1 MSSSLSPGTKLGRYE
16 IRSKIG
22 AGGMGEVY
30 LARDLKLRR
39 EVAIKVLPDAF
50 AQDTERLARFERE
63 ARLLAS
69 LNHPH
74 IGAIYGLEESGNT
87 QFLVLELVP
96 GTGLNELVA
105 RGPMPI
111 EQAFVISRQ
120 IAEALEVAHERGI
133 VHRDLKPSNIKI
145 TADAQV
151 KVLDFG
157 LAKVLEEPSA
167 NSNVSESPTVLYQGT
182 QTGLI
187 LGTAAYM
194 SPEQAKGKRVDKR
207 TDIWAFGCVLYEML
221 TGKPVFLGEA
231 TTDTLASVIRDE
243 PNWSLLPSATPTGIR
258 QLLRRC
264 LQKDPSLRLRDIGDA
279 RVEIMDTLSEP
290 AAESVI
296 VGPTGA
302 SARKDWRRLIP
313 FALVGLV
320 TGVIVSGLA
329 FWVISRFVSVRGL
342 TTQPVRRFA
351 INLAENEPL
360 ALTKFVPLAV
370 GRPAITVSPDG
381 NKLVYVVNHNGV
393 AQLCLRPLNQFDAK
407 LIGGTE
413 GAYNPFFSP
422 DGNWIG
428 FFADNKLKKVS
439 LAGGEPVTLCEA
451 RNPVGADWG
460 PNDMIFFGDQEGG
473 TLTRVSSTG
482 GTPQPIPVGGA
493 QAPDA
498 EVLPDGKWL
507 LYSTSQGSNPDY
519 HEIRAVSL
527 ETGQSSVVLQ
537 GGSNPRYLPSG
548 HLLFTRTGGLMA
560 ARFDLDSRKVT
571 GPAVAVIEGIRSE
584 IYGNSQFSVSDN
596 GTLIYI
602 PGGSGWIG
610 KPVWV
615 DRQGKITQIPLPAQC
630 YSGFKLSPDGKRLA
644 IQVAS
649 ATDDIWIY
657 EFERG
662 TFLRLTLNGSN
673 IGPVWSPD
681 GKRVVF
687 GSFRDGRFGLFWKAA
702 DGSGAEERLTTASPE
717 TFQAAESWSAD
728 GKALLFGEWSATDQG
743 DIWILPLEGERKP
756 EPFLRTP
763 FSEFFSS
770 FSPDGRWIVYTS
782 DESGRY
788 EVYVRPYP
796 GPGGKW
802 QVSTEGGEEPVWSA
816 NGQELF
822 YRNGEKWMVASVQTK
837 PEFHA
842 QMPRLM
848 FENYFINV
856 PGLSHYPSPDSQ
868 RQIMIQPIGQDA
880 NPKQINVVL
889 NWFEELKQRVPTGKS

>member
-1 MSSSLSPGTKLGRYE
+1 
-16 IRSKIG
+16 
-22 AGGMGEVY
+22 MGEVY
-30 LARDLKLRR
+30 RARDERLNR
-39 EVAIKVLPDAF
+39 EVAIKVLPEAF
-50 AQDTERLARFERE
+50 AQDIDRLARFERE

-74 IGAIYGLEESGNT
+74 IGAIYGLEESDNT
-87 QFLVLELVP
+87 RFLVLELVP
-96 GTGLNELVA
+96 GTALNELVA

-111 EQAFVISRQ
+111 EQALVISLQ

-145 TADAQV
+145 TEDEQV

-182 QTGLI
+182 QKGLI

-207 TDIWAFGCVLYEML
+207 TDIWAFGCVLYELL
-221 TGKPVFLGEA
+221 TGKPVFFGEA
-231 TTDTLASVIRDE
+231 TTDTLAAVIRDE
-243 PNWSLLPSATPTGIR
+243 PDWSLLPSATPKRIR

-264 LQKDPSLRLRDIGDA
+264 LQKDPTLRLRDIGDA
-279 RVEIMDTLSEP
+279 RVEIMDAMSEP
-290 AAESVI
+290 VEESTI
-296 VGPTGA
+296 VGPTVA
-302 SARKDWRRLIP
+302 SARKDRRQTIL
-313 FALVGLV
+313 FALTGLV
-320 TGVIVSGLA
+320 IGVIVSGLG
-329 FWVISRFVSVRGL
+329 FWVISSFASSRGL
-342 TTQPVRRFA
+342 TAQPVRRFA
-351 INLAENEPL
+351 INLTETEPL
-360 ALTKFVPLAV
+360 ALTKFVPLAI
-370 GRPAITVSPDG
+370 GRQALTLSPDG
-381 NKLVYVVNHNGV
+381 NNLVYVVNHNGV
-393 AQLCLRPLNQFDAK
+393 AQLCLRPLNQFDTK
-407 LIGGTE
+407 LIVGTE

-422 DGNWIG
+422 DGKWVG

-460 PNDMIFFGDQEGG
+460 PNDSIFFGDQEGG
-473 TLTRVSSTG
+473 TLTRVSSSG
-482 GTPQPIPVGGA
+482 GTPQAIPVGGA
-493 QAPDA
+493 QASDV

-527 ETGQSSVVLQ
+527 EAGQSSVVLQ

-548 HLLFTRTGGLMA
+548 HLLFTRAGGLMA
-560 ARFDLDSRKVT
+560 APFDLANRKVT
-571 GPAVAVIEGIRSE
+571 GPSVAVIEGVRSE
-584 IYGNSQFSVSDN
+584 IYGNAQFSVTEN
-596 GTLIYI
+596 GTLAYI
-602 PGGSGWIG
+602 PGAAGWIG

-630 YSGFKLSPDGKRLA
+630 YGGFKLSPDGKRLA

-649 ATDDIWIY
+649 ANDDIWIY

-717 TFQAAESWSAD
+717 TFQAADSWSAD

-756 EPFLRTP
+756 GPFLRTP

-842 QMPRLM
+842 QMPRLL

-856 PGLSHYPSPDSQ
+856 PGLSHYVSPDGQ
-868 RQIMIQPIGQDA
+868 RQVMIQPIGQET
-880 NPKQINVVL
+880 PKQINIVL
-889 NWFEELKQRVPTGKS
+889 NWFEELKQHVPTGKS

>member
-1 MSSSLSPGTKLGRYE
+1 
-16 IRSKIG
+16 
-22 AGGMGEVY
+22 MGEVY
-30 LARDLKLRR
+30 RARDERLNR
-39 EVAIKVLPDAF
+39 EVAIKVLPEAF
-50 AQDTERLARFERE
+50 AQDIDRLARFERE

-87 QFLVLELVP
+87 RFLVLELVP
-96 GTGLNELVA
+96 GTALNELVA

-145 TADAQV
+145 TEDEQV

-182 QTGLI
+182 QTGFI

-207 TDIWAFGCVLYEML
+207 TDIWAFGCVLYELL
-221 TGKPVFLGEA
+221 TGKPVFFGDA
-231 TTDTLASVIRDE
+231 TTDTLAAVIRDE
-243 PNWSLLPSATPTGIR
+243 PDWSLLPSATPKRIR

-264 LQKDPSLRLRDIGDA
+264 LQKDPTLRLRDIGDA
-279 RVEIMDTLSEP
+279 RVEIMDALSEP
-290 AAESVI
+290 VEESTI
-296 VGPTGA
+296 VGRTVVI
-302 SARKDWRRLIP
+302 ARKDRRQKLL
-313 FALVGLV
+313 FALTGLV
-320 TGVIVSGLA
+320 IGVIVSGLA
-329 FWVISRFVSVRGL
+329 FWAISSFASSRGL

-351 INLAENEPL
+351 INLTDNEPL
-360 ALTKFVPLAV
+360 ALTKFVPLAI
-370 GRPAITVSPDG
+370 GRQALTLSPDG
-381 NKLVYVVNHNGV
+381 NNLVYVVNHNGV
-393 AQLCLRPLNQFDAK
+393 AQLCLRPLNQFDTK
-407 LIGGTE
+407 LIVGTE

-422 DGNWIG
+422 DGKWVG

-460 PNDMIFFGDQEGG
+460 PNDSIFFGDQEGG
-473 TLTRVSSTG
+473 TLTRVSSSG
-482 GTPQPIPVGGA
+482 GTPQAIPVGGA
-493 QAPDA
+493 QVPDV

-527 ETGQSSVVLQ
+527 EAGQSSVVLQ

-548 HLLFTRTGGLMA
+548 HLLFTRAGGLMA
-560 ARFDLDSRKVT
+560 APFDLTNRKVS
-571 GPAVAVIEGIRSE
+571 GPSVAVIEGVRSE
-584 IYGNSQFSVSDN
+584 IYGNAQFSVTEN
-596 GTLIYI
+596 GTLAYI
-602 PGGSGWIG
+602 PGAAGWIG

-630 YSGFKLSPDGKRLA
+630 YGGFKLSPDGKRLA

-649 ATDDIWIY
+649 ANDDIWIY

-702 DGSGAEERLTTASPE
+702 DGSGAEERLTTASPG

-728 GKALLFGEWSATDQG
+728 GKALLVGEWSATDQG

-837 PEFHA
+837 PDFRA
-842 QMPRLM
+842 QTPRLL

-856 PGLSHYPSPDSQ
+856 PGLSHYVSPDGQ
-868 RQIMIQPIGQDA
+868 RQVMIQPVGQET
-880 NPKQINVVL
+880 PKQINVVL
-889 NWFEELKQRVPTGKS
+889 NWFEELKQHVPTGKS

>member
-1 MSSSLSPGTKLGRYE
+1 MRISPGTKFGRYE
-16 IRSKIG
+16 IRG
-22 AGGMGEVY
+22 QLGVGGMGEVY
-30 LARDLKLRR
+30 RACDERLNRD
-39 EVAIKVLPDAF
+39 VAIKVLPEAF
-50 AQDTERLARFERE
+50 AQDIDRLARFERE

-74 IGAIYGLEESGNT
+74 IGAIYGLEESGDT
-87 QFLVLELVP
+87 RFLVLELVS
-96 GTGLNELVA
+96 GITLSELVE
-105 RGPMPI
+105 RGPVPI
-111 EQAFVISRQ
+111 AEACVISRQ

-145 TADAQV
+145 SEDDQV

-157 LAKVLEEPSA
+157 LAKALEEPSA
-167 NSNVSESPTVLYQGT
+167 NSKMSESPTVLYKGT
-182 QTGLI
+182 QTGMI

-221 TGKPVFLGEA
+221 TGKPVFLGDA

-243 PNWSLLPSATPTGIR
+243 PDWSLLPSATPKGIR

-264 LQKDPSLRLRDIGDA
+264 LQKDPALRLRDIGDA
-279 RVEIMDTLSEP
+279 RIEIMDALSEP
-290 AAESVI
+290 AAEVMI
-296 VGPTGA
+296 VDPTVVTA
-302 SARKDWRRLIP
+302 QKDWHRTIP
-313 FALVGLV
+313 VALAALV
-320 TGVIVSGLA
+320 TGAMVTVLA
-329 FWVISRFVSVRGL
+329 LWVISHFVSARGL
-342 TTQPVRRFA
+342 TKEPVRRFA
-351 INLAENEPL
+351 INLPENQPL
-360 ALTKFVPLAV
+360 ALTKFVPLGV
-370 GRPAITVSPDG
+370 GRPGITVSPDG
-381 NKLVYVVNHNGV
+381 NNLVYVVNHNGV

-482 GTPQPIPVGGA
+482 GTPQPIPIGGA

-560 ARFDLDSRKVT
+560 ARFDLDSRKIT

-596 GTLIYI
+596 GTLIYL
-602 PGGSGWIG
+602 PGSSGWIG

-615 DRQGKITQIPLPAQC
+615 DREGKITQIPLPAQC
-630 YSGFKLSPDGKRLA
+630 YGGFKLSPDGKRLA

-649 ATDDIWIY
+649 ASDDIWIY

-662 TFLRLTLNGSN
+662 TFLRLTLNGNN

-687 GSFRDGRFGLFWKAA
+687 GSFRDGSFGLFVKAA

-717 TFQAAESWSAD
+717 AFQAAESWSAD
-728 GKALLFGEWSATDQG
+728 GKALLFGEWNATDQG

-756 EPFLRTP
+756 QPFLRTP

-837 PEFHA
+837 SEFHA
-842 QMPRLM
+842 QTPRLL

-856 PGLSHYPSPDSQ
+856 PGLSHYPSPDGQ
-868 RQIMIQPIGQDA
+868 RQVMIQPIGQDA
-880 NPKQINVVL
+880 NPNQINVVL
-889 NWFEELKQRVPTGKS
+889 NWFEELKQRVPTGKN

>member
-1 MSSSLSPGTKLGRYE
+1 MRLTPGTHLGPYE
-16 IRSKIG
+16 IISQIG

-39 EVAIKVLPDAF
+39 EIAIKVLPDAF
-50 AQDTERLARFERE
+50 AQNTERLARFERE

-87 QFLVLELVP
+87 RFLVLELVP
-96 GTGLNELVA
+96 GTALNELVA

-145 TADAQV
+145 TEDEQV

-157 LAKVLEEPSA
+157 LAKVLEEPAA
-167 NSNVSESPTVLYQGT
+167 NSNVSESPTVLYQAT
-182 QTGLI
+182 QTGFI

-207 TDIWAFGCVLYEML
+207 TDIWAFGCVLYELL
-221 TGKPVFLGEA
+221 TGKPVFFGEA
-231 TTDTLASVIRDE
+231 TTDTLAAVIRDE
-243 PNWSLLPSATPTGIR
+243 PDWSLLPSATPKRIR

-264 LQKDPSLRLRDIGDA
+264 LQKDPTLRLRDIGDA
-279 RVEIMDTLSEP
+279 RVEIMDALSEP
-290 AAESVI
+290 VEESTI
-296 VGPTGA
+296 VGPTA
-302 SARKDWRRLIP
+302 VARKDRRQTIL
-313 FALVGLV
+313 FALTGLV
-320 TGVIVSGLA
+320 IGVIVSGLA
-329 FWVISRFVSVRGL
+329 FWVISSFASSRGL

-351 INLAENEPL
+351 INLTENEPL
-360 ALTKFVPLAV
+360 ALTKFVPLAI
-370 GRPAITVSPDG
+370 GRQALTLSPDG
-381 NKLVYVVNHNGV
+381 NNLVYVVNHNGV
-393 AQLCLRPLNQFDAK
+393 AQLCLRPLNQFDTK
-407 LIGGTE
+407 LIVGTE

-422 DGNWIG
+422 DGKWVG

-460 PNDMIFFGDQEGG
+460 PNDSIFFGDQEGG
-473 TLTRVSSTG
+473 TLTRVSSSG
-482 GTPQPIPVGGA
+482 GTPQAIPVGGA
-493 QAPDA
+493 QVPDV

-527 ETGQSSVVLQ
+527 EAGQSSVVLQ

-548 HLLFTRTGGLMA
+548 HLLFTRAGGLMA
-560 ARFDLDSRKVT
+560 APFDLTNRKVS
-571 GPAVAVIEGIRSE
+571 GPSVAVIEGVRSE
-584 IYGNSQFSVSDN
+584 IYGNAQFSVTEN
-596 GTLIYI
+596 GTLAYI
-602 PGGSGWIG
+602 PGAAGWIG

-615 DRQGKITQIPLPAQC
+615 DRQGKISQIPLPAQC
-630 YSGFKLSPDGKRLA
+630 YGGFKLSPDGKRLA

-649 ATDDIWIY
+649 ANDDIWIY

-687 GSFRDGRFGLFWKAA
+687 GSFRDGRSGLFWKAA
-702 DGSGAEERLTTASPE
+702 DGSGAEERLTTASPG

-728 GKALLFGEWSATDQG
+728 GKALLVGEWSATDQG

-837 PEFHA
+837 PDFRA
-842 QMPRLM
+842 QTPRLL

-856 PGLSHYPSPDSQ
+856 PGLSHYVSPDGQ
-868 RQIMIQPIGQDA
+868 RQVMIQPVGQET
-880 NPKQINVVL
+880 PKQINIVL
-889 NWFEELKQRVPTGKS
+889 NWFEELKQHVPTGKS